1 MTAWIDFVK
10 GVASEKGIS
19 YKEAMKVAS
28 PLYKKMKGGEG
39 SIESMP
45 PKKERKKRVKK
56 VKADFVI
63 DEQGGEGV
71 IGDIIGRVKDVIF
84 LRDDP
89 AGSPSVRANM
99 KKYGDDVVKS
109 IEVCRQPISRMLRTL
124 LNITTLGGVER
135 YLKNNSHDELFH
147 LYAVVSLE
155 NGTRLQVEKNE
166 RVDVSAKV
174 RTLGKKGSC
183 VDVPKVPSGLTFGEL
198 MNNTKTQMGKDFFVY
213 QSATSNCQGFITN
226 VLTSNKMMTPEL
238 NTFVNQN
245 TIKIFKRAPW
255 ASKIA
260 NLITDTA
267 KRVDIAL
274 TGKGIDEQ
282 PKKRGRKP
290 KPKK

>member
-1 MTAWIDFVK
+1 MTAWTDYVK
-10 GVASEKGIS
+10 EYSTAHGLTYKQAMSEASES
-19 YKEAMKVAS
+19 YKKLKS
-28 PLYKKMKGGEG
+28 GES
-39 SIESMP
+39 SIESVP
-45 PKKERKKRVKK
+45 PKVERKKRVKK
-56 VKADFVI
+56 VKADFVVE
-63 DEQGGEGV
+63 DQTGEGV
-71 IGDIIGRVKDVIF
+71 IGDIIERVKDVIL

-109 IEVCRQPISRMLRTL
+109 IEVCRKPISRMLRTL

-135 YLKNNSHDELFH
+135 YLKTHSHDELFH
-147 LYAVVSLE
+147 LYAIITLE
-155 NGTRLQVEKNE
+155 GGTKLLIEKNQ
-166 RVDVSAKV
+166 RVDVSLKIQAP
-174 RTLGKKGSC
+174 GKKGSC
-183 VDVPKVPSGLTFGEL
+183 VDVPKIPDGLTFGEL
-198 MNNTKTQMGKDFFVY
+198 MNNTKAQMGKDFFVY

-238 NTFVNQN
+238 NTFINQD

-255 ASKIA
+255 SSKIA

-274 TGKGIDEQ
+274 TGKGIDEL

-290 KPKK
+290 KAK

>member
-1 MTAWIDFVK
+1 MTEWIDFVK
-10 GVASEKGIS
+10 KVASEKGIS
-19 YKEAMKVAS
+19 YKEAMTIAS
-28 PLYKKMKGGEG
+28 PLYKKMKGGSD
-39 SIESMP
+39 SIP

-56 VKADFVI
+56 VKADFVV

-71 IGDIIGRVKDVIF
+71 IGDIVERVKDVIF

-99 KKYGDDVVKS
+99 KKFGDKKIVS
-109 IEVCRQPISRMLRTL
+109 MQVCRQPISRMLRTL
-124 LNITTLGGVER
+124 LNITTLGGVEK
-135 YLKNNSHDELFH
+135 YLKTHSHDELFH
-147 LYAVVSLE
+147 LYGVVTLE
-155 NGTRLQVEKNE
+155 GGTRLQIEKNE
-166 RVDVSAKV
+166 RVSVSPKV
-174 RTLGKKGSC
+174 RALSKKGSC
-183 VDVPKVPSGLTFGEL
+183 VDVPKIPDGLTFGEL

-213 QSATSNCQGFITN
+213 QSATSNCQGFMTN

-238 NTFVNQN
+238 NTFVNQD

-255 ASKIA
+255 SSKIA

-274 TGKGIDEQ
+274 TGKGIEEQ

-290 KPKK
+290 KK